1 VPTLES
7 VLVANRG
14 EIACRIIRTLRRM
27 GIRSIAVYSDAD
39 QDAPHTRLADE
50 AVRLGPA
57 PAAESYLDIG
67 AVVGAAGAT
76 GATAI
81 HPGYGFL
88 SESAGLATACAEAG
102 IVLVGPGLRA
112 LEVMG
117 DKMRAKAHVAA
128 HGVSVIPG
136 AGEPGMSNEQLIAV
150 AAGVGV
156 PLIVKPSAGGGGKG
170 MTVVRDL
177 ADLPEALRGA
187 RRIARAAF
195 GDDALLLERLV
206 ERPRHIEVQVLADE
220 HGTTVS
226 LGERECSLQRR
237 HQKVIEEAPSPL
249 LDAAAR
255 VAMGEAACAV
265 ARSVDYRGAGT
276 VEFLVSES
284 DPGTF
289 FFMEMNTR
297 LQVEHPVTELVTG
310 IDLVEQQLRVA
321 AGETLTLPPMGTGG
335 MAEPVGWAIEA
346 RLCAE
351 DAAFLPATGTVL
363 ALREPTGEGVRVDS
377 GLQVGNAVT
386 AHYDSLLAKIIVHA
400 PDRATALA
408 RLDAALAATL
418 VLGLP
423 TNLQALRTL
432 LADDDVRAGRLDT
445 GLVERRAREAAAGPT
460 PPRDDAAIAATALFA
475 HGEQERAA
483 EGAGPWARPS
493 GFRLQGARPVR
504 YVIGDDAGASTTVLV
519 TSAAGQV
526 GVGVGVGV
534 GVELAIVAGA
544 HPDAAA
550 LAAAVFVPARVQLS
564 EEDLVLV
571 LDGRRTFFAVAR
583 EDDAVIWLA
592 RNGAAAAGGR
602 AWLLR
607 GRAELLD
614 EHRSALERVEGA
626 VDPEVRAAMPGSV
639 VSVAVGV
646 GERVTAGQT
655 LLVVEAMKMEHSVLA
670 PISGTA
676 TVAVAVGDQ
685 VRQRQVVA
693 RIKPDPIE
701 PDPIEPDPIEPDP
714 IEPDPI
720 DREGATA

>member
-1 VPTLES
+1 MPILES

-14 EIACRIIRTLRRM
+14 EIACRIIRTLRHM

-67 AVVGAAGAT
+67 AVVAAAGAT

-128 HGVSVIPG
+128 HGVAVIPG

-177 ADLPEALRGA
+177 ADLPEVLRGA

-195 GDDALLLERLV
+195 GDDALLLERFV
-206 ERPRHIEVQVLADE
+206 ERPRHIEVQVLADG

-255 VAMGEAACAV
+255 AAMGEAACAV

-284 DPGTF
+284 DPGAF

-297 LQVEHPVTELVTG
+297 LQVEHPVTELVMG

-321 AGETLTLPPMGTGG
+321 AGQALILPPMGAAGT
-335 MAEPVGWAIEA
+335 AEPKGWAIEA

-377 GLQVGNAVT
+377 GLQVGHEVT

-408 RLDAALAATL
+408 RLDAALAATV
-418 VLGLP
+418 VLGVP

-460 PPRDDAAIAATALFA
+460 PPRDNAAIAASALLA
-475 HGEQERAA
+475 HAERERAA
-483 EGAGPWARPS
+483 EGAGPGVRPS
-493 GFRLQGARPVR
+493 GFRLQGARPAR

-526 GVGVGVGV
+526 
-534 GVELAIVAGA
+534 E
-544 HPDAAA
+544 
-550 LAAAVFVPARVQLS
+550 
-564 EEDLVLV
+564 
-571 LDGRRTFFAVAR
+571 GRKP
-583 EDDAVIWLA
+583 
-592 RNGAAAAGGR
+592 AAGS
-602 AWLLR
+602 
-607 GRAELLD
+607 
-614 EHRSALERVEGA
+614 SA
-626 VDPEVRAAMPGSV
+626 
-639 VSVAVGV
+639 
-646 GERVTAGQT
+646 
-655 LLVVEAMKMEHSVLA
+655 
-670 PISGTA
+670 
-676 TVAVAVGDQ
+676 
-685 VRQRQVVA
+685 
-693 RIKPDPIE
+693 
-701 PDPIEPDPIEPDP
+701 
-714 IEPDPI
+714 
-720 DREGATA
+720 